1 MLGHA
6 AITTMNMAIANLRA
20 QLAAM
25 KATDIQAMSHEER
38 LETLKAIDAVRV
50 SRRKKK
56 AEIRLLNDLVRAEK
70 VAAEGSSYGGGRFVR
85 LATDNDQVA
94 VEIEFLSD
102 SIKGPMFYA
111 VGSSADQVRTFLTA
125 MAEGTGTDL
134 AGLSKS
140 QIREITAFAREQ
152 IIAKRKELI
161 AELSQRVAAL
171 KAA

>member
-38 LETLKAIDAVRV
+38 LEAVRV

-70 VAAEGSSYGGGRFVR
+70 VAAEGISYVGGRFVR